1 MKAFPNTI
9 TAGTTIGYQQE
20 GMDLRDYFAAK
31 AMQSLIQDEAMK
43 KVIQEN
49 HLPTSP
55 YLHLTEYNDVAG
67 IINSGGAWK
76 IQVGKSDD

>member
-43 KVIQEN
+43 KVIQEIGKPIKEVICM
-49 HLPTSP
+49 LA
-55 YLHLTEYNDVAG
+55 YEY
-67 IINSGGAWK
+67 
-76 IQVGKSDD
+76 SDEMMKARGNNESK